1 MKNGLKW
8 LENKGFVCEFKSVE
22 HPNKKMYIK
31 SSLRPS
37 EKATGGPWFTDGQL
51 DVGYLNSMQQV
62 VFFLIKEKSVYLSKR
77 SASSSNNGSTDSKVK
92 REKQPTKGAVRGIQQ
107 ASPGT
112 KRSADRISTDSPTT
126 VSTTSPTDAS
136 KLPSAKS
143 KRGASGPRTLPLPAG
158 YTKYPTTLNIV
169 QFINGS
175 NMTRDPVT
183 REPLTLTQ
191 ADMQQ
196 IIDILVWENRVEPV
210 RLSGGRT
217 GYRATRP
224 AQIPAT
230 KDDEN
235 DEVLGVAQERGLN
248 GFSEIPCSHCPVF
261 DICVPGGEVSPAG
274 CRYYEEWLKS
284 IE

>member
-8 LENKGFVCEFKSVE
+8 LENKGYVCEFKSVE

-77 SASSSNNGSTDSKVK
+77 GASNSTGSTDSKVK
-92 REKQPTKGAVRGIQQ
+92 REKQPTKGAACGSRQ
-107 ASPGT
+107 AAPGT
-112 KRSADRISTDSPTT
+112 KRSADKISTDAPTT
-126 VSTTSPTDAS
+126 ASTTSPS
-136 KLPSAKS
+136 NPPRAKP
-143 KRGASGPRTLPLPAG
+143 KGDASGPRTLPLPAG

-169 QFINGS
+169 QVINGS

-191 ADMQQ
+191 GDMQQ

-235 DEVLGVAQERGLN
+235 DEVLGVAQERNLN

-261 DICVPGGEVSPAG
+261 DICVPGGEVSPAT